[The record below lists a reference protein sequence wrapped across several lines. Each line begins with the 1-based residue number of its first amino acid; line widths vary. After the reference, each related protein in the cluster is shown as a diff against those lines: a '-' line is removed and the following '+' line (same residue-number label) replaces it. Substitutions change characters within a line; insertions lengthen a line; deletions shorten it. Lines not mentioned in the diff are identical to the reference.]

1 MATFDETPVV
11 QLRTTDPDHG
21 SNSKTFRMPT
31 SVSRWINERLPP
43 LHELLCTHDVARLT
57 RRLRCVIAGLCLIR
71 RFSKTFK
78 RHGHAVAG
86 RRFDGIARL
95 AEHLGFR
102 RDKGRIRRSPARRR
116 RRKRGIHCKASPDGR
131 R

>member
-11 QLRTTDPDHG
+11 QLRTTDPDQD
-21 SNSKTFRMPT
+21 SKTSRMPT
-31 SVSRWINERLPP
+31 SVSRWIHERLPP
-43 LHELLCTHDVARLT
+43 LQDLLCTHNVVRLT

-71 RFSKTFK
+71 RFSKTLK
-78 RHGHAVAG
+78 RHGHTVAG

-95 AEHLGFR
+95 AEQLGFR
-102 RDKGRIRRSPARRR
+102 RDKGRIKRSTTRRR
-116 RRKRGIHCKASPDGR
+116 RRKRDSHGKASPDGR